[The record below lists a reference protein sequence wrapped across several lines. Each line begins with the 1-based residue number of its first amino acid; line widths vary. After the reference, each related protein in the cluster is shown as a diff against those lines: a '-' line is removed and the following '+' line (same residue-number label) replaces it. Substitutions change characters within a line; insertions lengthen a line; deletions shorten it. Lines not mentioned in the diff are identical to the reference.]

1 MVYSSPMPAGISSSP
16 CNPGQDKRSQKN
28 GWMYGRLVSISLP
41 TSWWWKPVK
50 MCQLLTCCW
59 LNEVVAQLLDSLA
72 LNCVSL
78 YCVRESHFFPPL
90 PTFLKNPKWGITL
103 CLFVCSPRGM
113 IKCSVLLQ
121 TSALLSV
128 RRSSKV
134 STGLSTKWDSQSTT
148 GLSVFCGASL
158 PGVKSK
164 LGQTL
169 WDYISDSQ
177 LTGLTQVL

>member
-1 MVYSSPMPAGISSSP
+1 MDVWTACFHFLASILVMETSKNVSASHLLLAE
-16 CNPGQDKRSQKN
+16 RSCCTDFGFVCTK
-28 GWMYGRLVSISLP
+28 LCVTLL
-41 TSWWWKPVK
+41 
-50 MCQLLTCCW
+50 CQ
-59 LNEVVAQLLDSLA
+59 
-72 LNCVSL
+72 
-78 YCVRESHFFPPL
+78 RESHFFPPL